1 MTTRRPF
8 AQVLRVTLV
17 DTPGYGDKL
26 DSARTPARAVHLIFN
41 HALRCLRRKLAGEQ
55 SVRGSDPLDAKARN
69 ASDEHTMRVALIAS
83 VSTPVQAH
91 PDEQLHCLLYFVP
104 PHRLLRTDRLF
115 LQRMQRLMPV
125 IVVIAKADTL
135 SDDELA
141 AQRAMLRNELAHA
154 HISPYTFS
162 EDAAHAESA
171 PPPPPPAGLPSWLTS
186 MPSEISPAEKGGS
199 GVKLAHDAERESK
212 LPLSC
217 RRYSRGRQ
225 PGEALAVASRSAA
238 YPWGRLS
245 ATDPDHS
252 DLLLLQQLLLSHH
265 AEVSTALSLA
275 HPPPQIPNPDP
286 ASSHA
291 PQELVHIARQRYHE
305 YRRRRLRVSQLTGLI
320 SRAVFCAAAA
330 HALLSPSTWPSVAD
344 SLGGLRRP
352 RGNRAPP
359 DPPPLK

>member
-1 MTTRRPF
+1 MTTRRPC

-69 ASDEHTMRVALIAS
+69 ASDEHTMRMALIAN

-104 PHRLLRTDRLF
+104 PHRLLSTDRLF

-125 IVVIAKADTL
+125 IVVISKADTL
-135 SDDELA
+135 SDAELA
-141 AQRAMLRNELAHA
+141 AQREMLKNELALA
-154 HISPYTFS
+154 HIVPYTFS
-162 EDAAHAESA
+162 EDVARSADA
-171 PPPPPPAGLPSWLTS
+171 PPTAGSS
-186 MPSEISPAEKGGS
+186 AGS
-199 GVKLAHDAERESK
+199 SAADAADAAVAFAAAKEAR

-225 PGEALAVASRSAA
+225 PGEALAIASRSAG
-238 YPWGRLS
+238 YPWGKLS
-245 ATDPDHS
+245 AVDPNHS

-265 AEVSTALSLA
+265 AE
-275 HPPPQIPNPDP
+275 
-286 ASSHA
+286 
-291 PQELVHIARQRYHE
+291 ELIHIARARYHS
-305 YRRRRLRVSQLTGLI
+305 YRRRRVRVDMLQTLLKRLAFVAVSARMIATWEPEQTAALAGAGRAARDRAMSAVGAVSQ
-320 SRAVFCAAAA
+320 R
-330 HALLSPSTWPSVAD
+330 VA
-344 SLGGLRRP
+344 SSGPPTPPAKPEPELQRVGRRWQLPLRP
-352 RGNRAPP
+352 R
-359 DPPPLK
+359 KQ